1 MKELL
6 KLLPV
11 LGLVSL
17 LGLAVGCAETVD
29 MGDDTPP
36 PEEDGYDGGGADKE
50 QPPGEPGNIKSPDFD
65 SKEKGKE

>member
-1 MKELL
+1 MKDRL
-6 KLLPV
+6 KLLV
-11 LGLVSL
+11 ILGLVSL
-17 LGLAVGCAETVD
+17 LNLTIGCTGSTD